1 MPGPPKGRS
10 KDPSQQHLRDQKRS
24 WNTAYKEFSQKLK
37 AFKDG
42 LNGRGNAQHGIQ
54 PSNIKDP
61 LPSEIGSILGQLA
74 SEFQNLVSGAEA
86 ISREQST
93 YSQSRKQKGQK
104 PALAPVEGPNE
115 ASKALSRLSSFN
127 FDKNA
132 SSGISRFWQYA
143 KGLFSFTVINK
154 QRILLLK
161 QSATLYKAFLD
172 LENNMLSFGISSIPK
187 SMASYRKT
195 IYSIEIFKRTI
206 ESTVEKLTNQAEKQ
220 QGAAKPPVDGDK
232 TSTKPVSAPQQKPS
246 RQVSAPPPIQEKPDE
261 PPSLDD
267 EMNTIEDDLH
277 LILNSGLP
285 LAGIS
290 EAYGF
295 VVKYKEEQDPLQKK
309 LIADMGKQMY
319 TGLIKSLVDDAKK
332 KLGPVQVSSLQD
344 LLKLMQTKS
353 KIEKKQSEHAD
364 QLLKLAHSGLSRYLK
379 KQLVKSLPFNSTAA
393 PRLEIV
399 EIIKDIK
406 ILLNT
411 LMDSLEKELDVEAL
425 IQGLED
431 LQEDM
436 QRMRAPIHML
446 SILYEEDFL
455 NKELEKKHPASSKG
469 PGGYRDPYMESAI
482 KSRIRNEYKKDLS
495 NV

>member
-10 KDPSQQHLRDQKRS
+10 KDPIQQKLRDSKRS

-61 LPSEIGSILGQLA
+61 LPTEIGSILGQLA
-74 SEFQNLVSGAEA
+74 SEFQSLVSDAGAIA
-86 ISREQST
+86 QEQST
-93 YSQSRKQKGQK
+93 YAQSRKQKGQK
-104 PALAPVEGPNE
+104 SVIKPMESPDE

-161 QSATLYKAFLD
+161 QAATLYKAFLD

-206 ESTVEKLTNQAEKQ
+206 ESTVEKLTNQAEKEQ
-220 QGAAKPPVDGDK
+220 TAGK
-232 TSTKPVSAPQQKPS
+232 TSPEEDKSAPKQVSAPQQKPN
-246 RQVSAPPPIQEKPDE
+246 RQVSAPIPVQEKPND
-261 PPSLDD
+261 PPSLDE
-267 EMNTIEDDLH
+267 EMDSIQDDLH

-285 LAGIS
+285 ITGINDV
-290 EAYGF
+290 YGF
-295 VVKYKEEQDPLQKK
+295 VLKYKEEQDPMQKK

-332 KLGPVQVSSLQD
+332 KLGPVQVSSLQE
-344 LLKLMQTKS
+344 LIKIMQAKG
-353 KIEKKQSEHAD
+353 KIEKKQSDYTD
-364 QLLKLAHSGLSRYLK
+364 QLLKLAHSGLSRFLK

-399 EIIKDIK
+399 ETIKDIK
-406 ILLNT
+406 LLLNT
-411 LMDSLEKELDVEAL
+411 LMDSLEKELDVETL
-425 IQGLED
+425 IQSLEE

-446 SILYEEDFL
+446 SVLYEEDFL
-455 NKELEKKHPASSKG
+455 NKELKTKHPASSKG

-482 KSRIRNEYKKDLS
+482 KSRIRNEYKKDFS